1 MKKVSIYRIAEA
13 LRVQDGEP
21 NQLRDIYLPRP
32 FGPCAIIWMAMI
44 QSLF

>member
-1 MKKVSIYRIAEA
+1 MGKISRELTRMNGAGEA
-13 LRVQDGEP
+13 GLP
-21 NQLRDIYLPRP
+21 ASYLARP